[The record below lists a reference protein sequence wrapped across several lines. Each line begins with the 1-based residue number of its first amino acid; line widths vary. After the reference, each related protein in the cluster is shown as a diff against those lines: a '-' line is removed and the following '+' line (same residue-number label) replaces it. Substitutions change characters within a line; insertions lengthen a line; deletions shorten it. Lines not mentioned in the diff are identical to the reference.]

1 MGGIFISR
9 MSLSVKVGKCLAL
22 LSLLIKVVLQNY
34 EFMVWTYNWHV
45 FANYELQG
53 LMGFIFI
60 LPQFKNTHNINPM
73 KNQANKILVT
83 PF

>member
-22 LSLLIKVVLQNY
+22 LSLLIKAVLQNY

-53 LMGFIFI
+53 LMGLI
-60 LPQFKNTHNINPM
+60 LFYHNL
-73 KNQANKILVT
+73 KILIT
-83 PF
+83 